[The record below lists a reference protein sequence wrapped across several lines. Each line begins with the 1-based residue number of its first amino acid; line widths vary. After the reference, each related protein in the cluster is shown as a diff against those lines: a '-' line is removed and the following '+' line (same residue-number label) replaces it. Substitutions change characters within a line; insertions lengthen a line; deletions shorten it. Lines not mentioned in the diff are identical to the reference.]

1 MILIRVVSWVVLVI
15 LWFFVGLYL
24 WIPTIVVL
32 WILYIL
38 GVQIAAFLND
48 DALLR
53 RVETAME
60 QTVGA
65 FGNGFQRIHNS
76 VWRPNTSVPGSMSGL
91 SWWGA
96 LVPYIFGAVL
106 YVAAATIVW
115 AILLGLL
122 QLILRL
128 IRG

>member
-1 MILIRVVSWVVLVI
+1 MILIRVVSWVVLVT

-48 DALLR
+48 DALLQ
-53 RVETAME
+53 RVERAME

-76 VWRPNTSVPGSMSGL
+76 VWRPNSSVPGSMSGL
-91 SWWGA
+91 SWGR
-96 LVPYIFGAVL
+96 LTPYIFGAVL

-115 AILLGLL
+115 TILLGLL

>member
-1 MILIRVVSWVVLVI
+1 MILIRVVSWVVLVT

-38 GVQIAAFLND
+38 GVQMASFLNED
-48 DALLR
+48 TLLR
-53 RVETAME
+53 RAETAME

-76 VWRPNTSVPGSMSGL
+76 VWRPNTSMPGSGSGL
-91 SWWGA
+91 SWGA
-96 LVPYIFGAVL
+96 LVPYIVGAAL

-115 AILLGLL
+115 MILLGLL
-122 QLILRL
+122 RLILHL
-128 IRG
+128 VGG